1 MKPITQNMIS
11 MIIPMKTKVA
21 FWFLCLLHMSPSAT
35 YSPIPHTT
43 VHVTNTKARNQIG
56 LPSVLLSMMLETW
69 ERERERWDF
78 SLLLVYERQRCFR
91 KTWLFYTVEYHI
103 YINGA
108 EFGKSHINGKSEL
121 VCENRRAIAVLL
133 FGSYQTSR
141 SQVCAEYLWL
151 NS

>member
-1 MKPITQNMIS
+1 MKPIIQNMIS

-21 FWFLCLLHMSPSAT
+21 FWFWGLLHMSPSAT

-56 LPSVLLSMMLETW
+56 LPSVLLSMMLER
-69 ERERERWDF
+69 EREREREI

-103 YINGA
+103 YKWSRIWKV
-108 EFGKSHINGKSEL
+108 KSLSWFVKTVGPLQFYYLGLTKPADHRFVLNIYDL
-121 VCENRRAIAVLL
+121 IAKLECV
-133 FGSYQTSR
+133 
-141 SQVCAEYLWL
+141 
-151 NS
+151 N

>member
-103 YINGA
+103 YKWSGIWKVTYKWKVWVGLWKQKGHCS
-108 EFGKSHINGKSEL
+108 FI
-121 VCENRRAIAVLL
+121 IWVLPNQQITGL
-133 FGSYQTSR
+133 CWIFMT
-141 SQVCAEYLWL
+141 
-151 NS
+151 